1 MPSLQLQA
9 QDRGESAIISLTG
22 ELDISSAVRVEREL
36 SRVEGR
42 APALLVLDLS
52 GLDFMDSTGLRIVV
66 SADARAR
73 ERGARFV
80 VVRGPDAVQRVFRIT
95 RLEERLEMVDRVPP
109 PTADTAD
116 TAG

>member
-1 MPSLQLQA
+1 MPTLGLHA
-9 QDRGESAIISLTG
+9 QDRGEAAIVTLTG

-42 APALLVLDLS
+42 KPAVVVLDLS

-73 ERGARFV
+73 GRGARFV

-95 RLEERLEMVDRVPP
+95 RLEERLEM
-109 PTADTAD
+109 ADA
-116 TAG
+116 APA